1 MEVGGGEGEEGVG
14 FVVQSRDL
22 TVGGCCFRD
31 LSLSLPLNRRS
42 FPEADLLLSSSLPHT
57 WKKRT
62 SRQVL
67 SLFPGIFEF
76 EFLNYGRLNL

>member
-1 MEVGGGEGEEGVG
+1 MEVGGEGEEEEGVG

-22 TVGGCCFRD
+22 TIGRGDAASVIF
-31 LSLSLPLNRRS
+31 LSFSLSLNRRS

-67 SLFPGIFEF
+67 SLFPGKKTSFNI
-76 EFLNYGRLNL
+76 

>member
-1 MEVGGGEGEEGVG
+1 MEVGGEGEEEEGVG

-57 WKKRT
+57 WKKEH
-62 SRQVL
+62 L
-67 SLFPGIFEF
+67 GKCCPFFP
-76 EFLNYGRLNL
+76 